1 MTTPTTPLLQVR
13 DLAVTF
19 PSEAGSVHAVRGV
32 NFDLLPG
39 RTLAIVGESGSG
51 KSVTSMAI
59 MGLLPGYAKV
69 EGSVK
74 FQDTELIGMSDKK
87 MSEIRG
93 QDIAMIFQDPL
104 SSLTPVFSIG
114 DQLKEAI
121 QIHRSLSDKEAEQEA
136 IRLLD
141 LVGIPEPEKRIKSFP
156 HEFSGGMRQRVVIA
170 IAMANNPKVI
180 IADEPTTALDVTIQA
195 QILEVL
201 KVAQRETGAAVIMI
215 THDMG
220 VVAGTADD
228 VLVMYAGRAVEY
240 GDVDTIFSNPKMPY
254 TVGLLGSTPRVDKSS
269 DEPLVPINGT
279 PPRLIEIVPECSF
292 AARCPVA
299 QEGCWKQEPE
309 LRALDDAPQHAA
321 ACLRSDE
328 INQGSIGGE
337 RMYPLP
343 QISPDALGDTP
354 YDERPVTLEVENLV
368 KEFPLIKGA
377 ILKRRVGTVHAVNN
391 ISFTVHQGE
400 CFAIVGESGSGK
412 TTTLLEIMDLN
423 PPKGSTIVVNG
434 ADTYGLSSSARRSL
448 RKDIQIV
455 FQDPMSSLNP
465 RMTIREIIA
474 EPLESLGY
482 EGDVGKRVS
491 ELMKLVGLESHQVD
505 RFPGHFSGG
514 QRQRI
519 GLARALA
526 TSPSIIVLDEPVSAL
541 DVSIQAGIINLLH
554 DLKNRLGISLVFVA
568 HDLSVVRNLSDKVA
582 VMYKGDFVEYGATDE
597 VFDNPQ
603 HAYTKALLS
612 AIPIPDPAVERNRK
626 RVIYEEH
633 AS

>member
-1 MTTPTTPLLQVR
+1 
-13 DLAVTF
+13 
-19 PSEAGSVHAVRGV
+19 
-32 NFDLLPG
+32 
-39 RTLAIVGESGSG
+39 
-51 KSVTSMAI
+51 
-59 MGLLPGYAKV
+59 
-69 EGSVK
+69 
-74 FQDTELIGMSDKK
+74 
-87 MSEIRG
+87 
-93 QDIAMIFQDPL
+93 
-104 SSLTPVFSIG
+104 
-114 DQLKEAI
+114 
-121 QIHRSLSDKEAEQEA
+121 
-136 IRLLD
+136 
-141 LVGIPEPEKRIKSFP
+141 
-156 HEFSGGMRQRVVIA
+156 
-170 IAMANNPKVI
+170 
-180 IADEPTTALDVTIQA
+180 
-195 QILEVL
+195 
-201 KVAQRETGAAVIMI
+201 
-215 THDMG
+215 
-220 VVAGTADD
+220 
-228 VLVMYAGRAVEY
+228 
-240 GDVDTIFSNPKMPY
+240 
-254 TVGLLGSTPRVDKSS
+254 
-269 DEPLVPINGT
+269 
-279 PPRLIEIVPECSF
+279 
-292 AARCPVA
+292 

-434 ADTYGLSSSARRSL
+434 TDTSGLSSSARRSL